1 MRAFEFLK
9 EYDPKLPD
17 DQLKKQVIGMVK
29 TADRDLLDRVYQ
41 TLSSGDFDTRIEAAI
56 GQDEDASLIKDRLAQ
71 IIMSTKG
78 TYAEKMQFLNDFNKG
93 FINTK
98 ILLNPESSVDQ
109 FFVGNQFAKN
119 VFLITC
125 RTVTSQG
132 VGPGE
137 YALAAF
143 SPNIKFAG
151 RSRGAGDLII
161 VGKTAVELKG
171 KVESWGRLIDARKMK
186 FDMPFIRKEFDM
198 AGIKQDTLTVKQWL
212 AIRPNMDKK
221 VVAKLSKTT
230 VDNLFQFIDAGRKA
244 LLIKALTSGDIVA
257 IKSAWGA
264 LSFENYKAASG
275 FDGILF
281 FDTMSGV
288 TKYVASSESLA
299 NYKVDSPQMYG
310 SEQTAM
316 PKVGFN

>member
-119 VFLITC
+119 VFLTTC

-171 KVESWGRLIDARKMK
+171 KVKSWGRLIDARKMK
-186 FDMPFIRKEFDM
+186 FGMEFIREAFKM
-198 AGIKQDTLTVKQWL
+198 AGIEQDTLTVKQWL
-212 AIRPNMDKK
+212 AIRPSIIDKK
-221 VVAKLSKTT
+221 TVAKLSKIT
-230 VDNLFQFIDAGRKA
+230 VDNIFKFVDAGRKA
-244 LLIKALTSGDIVA
+244 LLIKALTSGDSSA

-281 FDTMSGV
+281 FDTISGV
-288 TKYVASSESLA
+288 TKYVASSDGIASFD
-299 NYKVDSPQMYG
+299 VDSPQMYG
-310 SEQTAM
+310 PEQGAM
-316 PKVGFN
+316 PKVGF